1 MSEREGHNQD
11 QTPIAALLR
20 MAADGE
26 LPAEQEPRL
35 RAHLAAHPGDAE
47 RIEFE
52 RRLRAACARACA
64 PETGA
69 PPALRDKVLARWRET
84 ADELGARAAR
94 TRSQG
99 FWAGRMLVRFGAVA
113 ALIALVAVVAF
124 QTGRFG
130 QGPTGPGPGATIE
143 QVARFARAE
152 HGRCTGLPD
161 PDNAKF
167 TVETLDQ
174 LGAEFAAFAGRDIS
188 LGAVAAAESQG
199 LHFVDAG
206 RCHLPG
212 GGTAMHIRFRTDG
225 PGEGLIS
232 VWAQVDG
239 TLELEEGLTYKAGE
253 GCDCVRL
260 WRVGEV
266 RYVMVCSDDQ
276 EQPLAEKAMACPSQ
290 ARACGTP

>member
-11 QTPIAALLR
+11 QPPIAALLR

-26 LPAEQEPRL
+26 LSAEQEARL

-47 RIEFE
+47 RVEFE
-52 RRLRAACARACA
+52 RRLRAACARACT
-64 PETGA
+64 PETDA
-69 PPALRDKVLARWRET
+69 PPALRDKVLACCRQ
-84 ADELGARAAR
+84 GANGLAVHTR
-94 TRSQG
+94 TEG

-130 QGPTGPGPGATIE
+130 RPAGGPGSVATIE

-152 HGRCTGLPD
+152 HGRCIGLPD
-161 PDNAKF
+161 ADDAKF
-167 TVETLDQ
+167 TIETLDQ
-174 LGAEFAAFAGRDIS
+174 LGAEFAALAGRDIS
-188 LGAVAAAESQG
+188 LGAIAAAESQG

-225 PGEGLIS
+225 PGAGLVS

-239 TLELEEGLTYKAGE
+239 TLDLEEGLTYKAGE

-276 EQPLAEKAMACPSQ
+276 EQPVAEKALACPSQ